1 MKLFNFIVKKKKK
14 DMKRAIDFIIS
25 ISSHNIFILSW
36 LLSICL
42 TCFISLPA
50 TAVRAGECASRAAP
64 YWKQGSFVDVDQ
76 VEDLMRRCIDADPHD
91 AEALYLL
98 GVISIQ
104 KNDFPAA
111 LEHFSSAIRHA
122 PRFLKAYV
130 NRAEL
135 WLFLKNTEEGLRD
148 YATAL
153 DLAPADD
160 SIRYKRANVLM
171 NNARFREAIDDYS
184 VIIGHSPDFAEAYN
198 ARALAYGALNQK
210 AKMCSDFGMLCDL
223 GFCMNLEKAKARN
236 DCQ

>member
-1 MKLFNFIVKKKKK
+1 MEMALDFTITMRNHNRFI
-14 DMKRAIDFIIS
+14 S
-25 ISSHNIFILSW
+25 LW
-36 LLSICL
+36 LISICL
-42 TCFISLPA
+42 ACFISLPT
-50 TAVRAGECASRAAP
+50 TAVQAGECASQAAP
-64 YWKQGSFVDVDQ
+64 YWKQGSFVDVGQ

-104 KNDFPAA
+104 KNDFLTA

-148 YATAL
+148 YASAL
-153 DLAPADD
+153 DLEPADD

-171 NNARFREAIDDYS
+171 NNARFQEAIEDYS
-184 VIIGHSPDFAEAYN
+184 VIIGHMPDFAEAYN